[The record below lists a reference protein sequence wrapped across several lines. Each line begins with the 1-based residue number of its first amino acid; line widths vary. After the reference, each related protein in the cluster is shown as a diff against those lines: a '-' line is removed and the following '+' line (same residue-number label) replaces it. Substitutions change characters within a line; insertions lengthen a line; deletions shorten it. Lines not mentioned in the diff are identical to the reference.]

1 MYIGCS
7 NVDTRTYNES
17 RGWQNQ
23 SAAPFYVL
31 ILFIMTG
38 YYNKSL
44 DKWWLEGQGTLER
57 ENDLPLYGTITVKD
71 ALKFGYKAK
80 EYEVTVDEPT
90 VVIHAETEEEKTHA
104 AILTRMAEIRQTLD
118 EMDYLTSKEI
128 DGEDMS
134 EYGDYKEERKAL
146 RVEYRELETKL
157 KEEE

>member
-1 MYIGCS
+1 MNQG
-7 NVDTRTYNES
+7 VAES
-17 RGWQNQ
+17 VCC
-23 SAAPFYVL
+23 PFL
-31 ILFIMTG
+31 CINTFIMTG

-80 EYEVTVDEPT
+80 EYEVTV
-90 VVIHAETEEEKTHA
+90 VIPAETEEEKAHA

-146 RVEYRELETKL
+146 RAEYRELETKL

>member
-7 NVDTRTYNES
+7 NVDTRMYNES

-80 EYEVTVDEPT
+80 EYEVV
-90 VVIHAETEEEKTHA
+90 VVIPAETEEEKAHA
-104 AILTRMAEIRQTLD
+104 AILARMAEIRQTLD

-134 EYGDYKEERKAL
+134 EYGDYKEERKAI
-146 RVEYRELETKL
+146 RAEYRELEEKL

>member
-1 MYIGCS
+1 
-7 NVDTRTYNES
+7 
-17 RGWQNQ
+17 
-23 SAAPFYVL
+23 
-31 ILFIMTG
+31 MTG

-44 DKWWLEGQGTLER
+44 GKWWLEGQGTLER
-57 ENDLPLYGTITVKD
+57 ENDLPLYGTITVED

-90 VVIHAETEEEKTHA
+90 VVIPAETEEEKAHA
-104 AILTRMAEIRQTLD
+104 AILARMAEIRQTLD
-118 EMDYLTSKEI
+118 EMDYLTSQEI

>member
-1 MYIGCS
+1 
-7 NVDTRTYNES
+7 
-17 RGWQNQ
+17 
-23 SAAPFYVL
+23 
-31 ILFIMTG
+31 MTG

-80 EYEVTVDEPT
+80 EYEVV
-90 VVIHAETEEEKTHA
+90 VVIPAETEEEKAHA
-104 AILTRMAEIRQTLD
+104 AILARMAEIRQTLD

>member
-1 MYIGCS
+1 M
-7 NVDTRTYNES
+7 NQ
-17 RGWQNQ
+17 GWQNQ

-80 EYEVTVDEPT
+80 EYEVA
-90 VVIHAETEEEKTHA
+90 VVIPAETEEEKAHA
-104 AILTRMAEIRQTLD
+104 AILARMAEIRQTLD

-146 RVEYRELETKL
+146 RTEYRELETKL

>member
-80 EYEVTVDEPT
+80 EYEVA
-90 VVIHAETEEEKTHA
+90 VVIPAETEEEKAHA
-104 AILTRMAEIRQTLD
+104 AILTRMTEIRQTLN

-134 EYGDYKEERKAL
+134 EYGDYKEERKTL
-146 RVEYRELETKL
+146 RTEYRELETKL

>member
-1 MYIGCS
+1 
-7 NVDTRTYNES
+7 
-17 RGWQNQ
+17 
-23 SAAPFYVL
+23 
-31 ILFIMTG
+31 MTG

-80 EYEVTVDEPT
+80 EYEVTV
-90 VVIHAETEEEKTHA
+90 VVPAETEEEKAHA

-134 EYGDYKEERKAL
+134 EYGDYKEERKAI
-146 RVEYRELETKL
+146 RAEYRELETKL

>member
-57 ENDLPLYGTITVKD
+57 EDDLPLYGTITVKD

-80 EYEVTVDEPT
+80 EYEVTV
-90 VVIHAETEEEKTHA
+90 VIPAETEEEKAHA
-104 AILTRMAEIRQTLD
+104 AILARMAEIRQTLD

-146 RVEYRELETKL
+146 RTEYRELETKL
-157 KEEE
+157 E

>member
-23 SAAPFYVL
+23 SAASFYVL

-57 ENDLPLYGTITVKD
+57 ENDLPLYGTITVRD

-80 EYEVTVDEPT
+80 EYEVTV
-90 VVIHAETEEEKTHA
+90 VIPAETEEEKAHA
-104 AILTRMAEIRQTLD
+104 AILTRMAEIRQTLE

-146 RVEYRELETKL
+146 RTEYRELETKL

>member
-1 MYIGCS
+1 MNQG
-7 NVDTRTYNES
+7 VAES
-17 RGWQNQ
+17 VCC
-23 SAAPFYVL
+23 PFL
-31 ILFIMTG
+31 CINTFFIMTG

-57 ENDLPLYGTITVKD
+57 ENDLPLYGTITVQD

-80 EYEVTVDEPT
+80 EYEVA
-90 VVIHAETEEEKTHA
+90 VVIPAETEEEKAHA
-104 AILTRMAEIRQTLD
+104 AIITRMAEIRQTLD

-146 RVEYRELETKL
+146 RTEYRELETKL

>member
-1 MYIGCS
+1 
-7 NVDTRTYNES
+7 
-17 RGWQNQ
+17 
-23 SAAPFYVL
+23 
-31 ILFIMTG
+31 MTG

-80 EYEVTVDEPT
+80 EYEVTVEST
-90 VVIHAETEEEKTHA
+90 VAIPAETEEEKAHA

-134 EYGDYKEERKAL
+134 EYGDYKEERKAI
-146 RVEYRELETKL
+146 RAEYRELETKL